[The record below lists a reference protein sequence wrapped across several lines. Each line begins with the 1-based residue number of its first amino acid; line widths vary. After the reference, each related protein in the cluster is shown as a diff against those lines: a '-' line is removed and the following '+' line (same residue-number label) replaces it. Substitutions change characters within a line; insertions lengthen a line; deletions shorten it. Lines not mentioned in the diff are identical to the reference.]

1 MDYLNLISIATI
13 GLSLIEAG
21 GLMMWLLLGLSVL
34 VFTCLIERTFHFHR
48 AQIKHEGF
56 IDGIKN
62 TLGKQRRTEAL
73 ALCDQAPGPVSAIV
87 KAMLMACEKGEE
99 GMLRIA
105 ETTALQEVEAL
116 ERRLGLFVFIARIA
130 PLIGLLGTVI
140 GLIEAFTSLH
150 SGGVYANLGVLSGGV
165 REALLPTGFGLGVTI
180 FAVAAHY
187 FLHARL
193 RSLIYDIEW
202 ATQEMIYYLTD
213 YQVSQ

>member
-87 KAMLMACEKGEE
+87 KAMLMACEKG
-99 GMLRIA
+99 GAALPQAHLQRRRGGQRVA
-105 ETTALQEVEAL
+105 ELPRAAVSAARTLARSPRLH
-116 ERRLGLFVFIARIA
+116 RR
-130 PLIGLLGTVI
+130 
-140 GLIEAFTSLH
+140 
-150 SGGVYANLGVLSGGV
+150 
-165 REALLPTGFGLGVTI
+165 
-180 FAVAAHY
+180 
-187 FLHARL
+187 
-193 RSLIYDIEW
+193 RSDADRGNRQGAYTE
-202 ATQEMIYYLTD
+202 
-213 YQVSQ
+213 SS